1 MVEQYDKRATG
12 QKVTSH
18 ILLKKK
24 KNACHHLGFIEL
36 KISLI
41 RKVTGDRRFRT

>member
-1 MVEQYDKRATG
+1 MVEQYDKIAIG

-18 ILLKKK
+18 ILVKK
-24 KNACHHLGFIEL
+24 KNVCHHLWFREL
-36 KISLI
+36 KISLT